1 MSSQSKPITAFGIL
15 ITAILVTVP
24 ATAHAN
30 DSGIGIG
37 LRHMQKLWK
46 GIVEKPQ
53 MTTCRLATRQT
64 VRAKQI
70 CVYAGANRTYVA
82 IYNDA
87 GTFCAGEM
95 QCRYDPDRS
104 KSVSGYVVAFRNAQK
119 KKQVDTNGCLLFCRA
134 SSVGPNTWFI
144 RACLIFLET

>member
-1 MSSQSKPITAFGIL
+1 MFSQDKKIKACGVFIIAFIL
-15 ITAILVTVP
+15 ALP
-24 ATAHAN
+24 FAAHAN

-37 LRHMQKLWK
+37 LRHMQKLWN
-46 GIVEKPQ
+46 GILEKSQ

-64 VRAKQI
+64 VKAKQI

-95 QCRYDPDRS
+95 QCRYDPDRN

-119 KKQVDTNGCLLFCRA
+119 
-134 SSVGPNTWFI
+134 
-144 RACLIFLET
+144 

>member
-1 MSSQSKPITAFGIL
+1 MPSQENTIKACRIPITVFLLA
-15 ITAILVTVP
+15 APV
-24 ATAHAN
+24 TAHAS
-30 DSGIGIG
+30 DPSIRIG
-37 LRHMQKLWK
+37 LRNMQKLWN
-46 GIVEKPQ
+46 GILEKPQ

-64 VRAKQI
+64 VKAKQI

-104 KSVSGYVVAFRNAQK
+104 KSVSSYVVAFRNAQRK
-119 KKQVDTNGCLLFCRA
+119 NK
-134 SSVGPNTWFI
+134 
-144 RACLIFLET
+144 

>member
-1 MSSQSKPITAFGIL
+1 MFSPSKTIPSRAIPSKSIKACGIVVTAFL
-15 ITAILVTVP
+15 LSAPVTAQ
-24 ATAHAN
+24 AN

-37 LRHMQKLWK
+37 LRHMQKLWN
-46 GIVEKPQ
+46 GILEKPR

-64 VRAKQI
+64 VKAKQI

-95 QCRYDPDRS
+95 QCRYDPDSS

-119 KKQVDTNGCLLFCRA
+119 KNK
-134 SSVGPNTWFI
+134 
-144 RACLIFLET
+144 

>member
-1 MSSQSKPITAFGIL
+1 MFSPSKTIPSRAITSKSIKACGIVLTAFL
-15 ITAILVTVP
+15 LLAPVTAQ
-24 ATAHAN
+24 AN

-37 LRHMQKLWK
+37 LRHMQKLWN
-46 GIVEKPQ
+46 GILEKPQ

-64 VRAKQI
+64 VKAKQI

-119 KKQVDTNGCLLFCRA
+119 KNK
-134 SSVGPNTWFI
+134 
-144 RACLIFLET
+144 

>member
-1 MSSQSKPITAFGIL
+1 MSSQENTNKACILLMTAFL
-15 ITAILVTVP
+15 LAVP
-24 ATAHAN
+24 VNAHAN

-37 LRHMQKLWK
+37 LRHMQKLWN
-46 GIVEKPQ
+46 GILEKPR

-64 VRAKQI
+64 VKSKQI

-104 KSVSGYVVAFRNAQK
+104 KSVSSYVVAFRKAQK
-119 KKQVDTNGCLLFCRA
+119 KNK
-134 SSVGPNTWFI
+134 
-144 RACLIFLET
+144 

>member
-1 MSSQSKPITAFGIL
+1 MFSPSKTAPSRATPSKTIKACGIVLTAFL
-15 ITAILVTVP
+15 FSAPVTAQ
-24 ATAHAN
+24 AN

-37 LRHMQKLWK
+37 LRHMQKLWN
-46 GIVEKPQ
+46 GILEKPR

-64 VRAKQI
+64 VKAKQI

-82 IYNDA
+82 IYNEA

-119 KKQVDTNGCLLFCRA
+119 KNK
-134 SSVGPNTWFI
+134 
-144 RACLIFLET
+144 

>member
-1 MSSQSKPITAFGIL
+1 MQQLWNGIL
-15 ITAILVTVP
+15 
-24 ATAHAN
+24 
-30 DSGIGIG
+30 
-37 LRHMQKLWK
+37 
-46 GIVEKPQ
+46 EKPQ

-64 VRAKQI
+64 VKAKQI

-119 KKQVDTNGCLLFCRA
+119 KSK
-134 SSVGPNTWFI
+134 
-144 RACLIFLET
+144 

>member
-1 MSSQSKPITAFGIL
+1 MFSSSKTAPLNATPSRPIKACGFVFMAFLLSAPFTAQ
-15 ITAILVTVP
+15 
-24 ATAHAN
+24 AN

-37 LRHMQKLWK
+37 LRHMQKLWN
-46 GIVEKPQ
+46 GILEKPR

-64 VRAKQI
+64 VKAKQI

-82 IYNDA
+82 IYNEA

-119 KKQVDTNGCLLFCRA
+119 KNK
-134 SSVGPNTWFI
+134 
-144 RACLIFLET
+144 